1 MTENQIQEKVLK
13 RLQRDTEHVLKKP
26 SFGRNWYFE
35 EQYLIRFG
43 HDRIGYADIT
53 LLVNG
58 KPFMI
63 VECKRP
69 GVSQKAIS
77 EGKEQLESYL
87 NASRAN
93 LGIFANNPDPQKW
106 TYYDNSIGF
115 DEINRSTFWGEIRAA
130 FNTERN
136 IEKEAQR
143 IKLKRIEARVR
154 ELVTPKAIHE
164 ATQARAVTMIDEQ
177 AKERV
182 TEDAIQG
189 AVAQKLETRASE
201 LVNANPGAIQERA
214 NKIISERAY
223 RRVTENA
230 IQGAVA
236 QKLQAKLDETRN
248 NAMWGWILF
257 GISVILLIAV
267 AANS

>member
-1 MTENQIQEKVLK
+1 MTEAEIQEKILK
-13 RLQRDTEHVLKKP
+13 RLQRHTEYLFRKP
-26 SFGRNWYFE
+26 IWGRNWYFE

-43 HDRIGYADIT
+43 RDRRGYADIT
-53 LLVNG
+53 LLING
-58 KPFMI
+58 NPFMI
-63 VECKRP
+63 VECKSPRRNP
-69 GVSQKAIS
+69 TEIK

-93 LGIFANNPDPQKW
+93 LGIFANNDDPQKW

-115 DEINRSTFWGEIRAA
+115 DEIDRSTFWGEIRAA
-130 FNTERN
+130 FNIERD

-164 ATQARAVTMIDEQ
+164 AAQARAVIMIEEE

-189 AVAQKLETRASE
+189 AVTQQLETRASE
-201 LVNANPGAIQERA
+201 LVNANPEAIQERA
-214 NKIISERAY
+214 NKIIYERAY
-223 RRVTENA
+223 KRVTENA

-236 QKLQAKLDETRN
+236 QQLQAKLDESRN
-248 NAMWGWILF
+248 KAMWGWILF
-257 GISVILLIAV
+257 GISVVLLIAV